1 MLERRQTFGNEVRK
15 HRKSLAHSETKKP
28 DTAMFPQFLNWAAS
42 TEHGKSLRKGEQ
54 RTLGKRLNEWADQF
68 NKASK
73 KSKGASL
80 VIPKATLNS
89 IRKMIGGRAKM
100 SKKERKAVVNRL
112 GIRPISKSKQP
123 IR

>member
-1 MLERRQTFGNEVRK
+1 MLP
-15 HRKSLAHSETKKP
+15 A
-28 DTAMFPQFLNWAAS
+28 FLNRAAS

-89 IRKMIGGRAKM
+89 IRK
-100 SKKERKAVVNRL
+100 
-112 GIRPISKSKQP
+112 
-123 IR
+123 